1 MDDLSGQYCS
11 QIGLSW
17 KGKSRLEKRRG
28 LCQSK
33 DTMEDDKRKY
43 LRFECLIPID
53 LMEVDDP
60 EADRKKALIDNV
72 SREGIRLIFDF
83 GRAFREGDKVSFQIQ
98 NPDRKKTCRL
108 NGEVIWAKPLG
119 KKMEVGLRIKNME
132 RGSKSELLD
141 MGYNAWRKHQKEN
154 EKNRDKK

>member
-1 MDDLSGQYCS
+1 MNMDDLSGQYCS
-11 QIGLSW
+11 QIGPAW
-17 KGKSRLEKRRG
+17 KGKNCLEKRRG

-33 DTMEDDKRKY
+33 VAMEDDKRKY

-98 NPDRKKTCRL
+98 NPERKKSCRL
-108 NGEVIWAKPLG
+108 NGKSSGPSPSARRWKSDC
-119 KKMEVGLRIKNME
+119 
-132 RGSKSELLD
+132 GS
-141 MGYNAWRKHQKEN
+141 
-154 EKNRDKK
+154 